1 MTLRE
6 RWHANHHLWEAIL
19 WASLVVPTLLW
30 WKDSVLWVALMSLYA
45 NYKTAI
51 GAHEGRQAR
60 RNTED
65 NQTEE

>member
-1 MTLRE
+1 MLRE
-6 RWHANHHLWEAIL
+6 KWHESHHLYEAWFWVII
-19 WASLVVPTLLW
+19 AVPAFIW
-30 WKDSVLWVALMSLYA
+30 WKDSIWFVIVVSLYA

-65 NQTEE
+65 NKEGG